1 MRKVFSIIAAVMFAS
16 AAYAETPAVPGPVLS
31 GEVELKFTQ
40 NATTDKWGGAMG
52 LDLGVDV
59 SGLATVDLDMSATD
73 GGALTLDNWT
83 VGTTVNAI
91 GVAIGDDNGVFVGA
105 EGEQTLAA
113 PAMAESVKL
122 TVGAAAV
129 AVGFT
134 DWTADITDISNI
146 QGAYTINT
154 SAFAL
159 TVAGDYNL
167 DSENTVV
174 GASASGLDLG
184 VASLGGTVTYDVDA
198 EKFAF
203 EGVTKAMGLTAYIN
217 GDQDDT
223 LQNIGGE
230 YVYGIGGAELSAGA
244 NYNVDTEDFTPTVG
258 VSFSF

>member
-1 MRKVFSIIAAVMFAS
+1 MFARFFSNLVIFERFAFVLGKKCKFLQFGKLISPIIRFLLNLFKPWNTLKGAHCADYWEEIMTNSLNRRNFLRGS
-16 AAYAETPAVPGPVLS
+16 AV
-31 GEVELKFTQ
+31 
-40 NATTDKWGGAMG
+40 
-52 LDLGVDV
+52 
-59 SGLATVDLDMSATD
+59 
-73 GGALTLDNWT
+73 
-83 VGTTVNAI
+83 
-91 GVAIGDDNGVFVGA
+91 VGA
-105 EGEQTLAA
+105 STLAA
-113 PAMAESVKL
+113 PAMAESVKI
-122 TVGAAAV
+122 TAGDASV
-129 AVGFT
+129 AVGFAN
-134 DWTADITDISNI
+134 WGSDITDISNI
-146 QGAYTINT
+146 QGAYTI
-154 SAFAL
+154 SD
-159 TVAGDYNL
+159 VAGLAVTASGDYNM
-167 DSENTVV
+167 DTENTVV